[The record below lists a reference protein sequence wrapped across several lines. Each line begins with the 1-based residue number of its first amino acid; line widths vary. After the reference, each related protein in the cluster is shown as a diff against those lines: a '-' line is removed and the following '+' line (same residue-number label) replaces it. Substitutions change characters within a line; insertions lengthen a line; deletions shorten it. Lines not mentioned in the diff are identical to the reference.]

1 MVRRLVLALSAV
13 FLSVGLA
20 LVVSFAASVG
30 SKAVS
35 EEPEANPQ
43 AAQYQ
48 GGGSGNGEPPQDGPL
63 WSFEVPQPEVR
74 LPEAGPG
81 VSEGSAA
88 ETRAPAEAIEEME
101 PERAYSQVVDDASK
115 RRFSARGWEESRGSA
130 RRDVRSYSY
139 VEPARDAAPARYR
152 VRIPTTGKY
161 TVYARWPAAGGNNAE
176 TRYGVRTP
184 SGVRW
189 TSVNQR
195 RDGGMWM
202 RVGEFRMVRGDR
214 YAVRVSGDSKAE
226 GRVVADA
233 VMVVRGTQ
241 TTPPGADDTLRRTA
255 GGDPGTGHDVV
266 REARTHI
273 GTPYRHSPPE
283 PCQPHR
289 SEDCSCLTSIVF
301 DWVDMPDNP
310 TEQWGYGQ
318 EVARSELRPGDLVFF
333 KEGGSSI
340 ITHVAIYSGNG
351 NIVHAS
357 SYWGR
362 VVERELRYVDGY
374 FGAKRL
380 TR

>member
-20 LVVSFAASVG
+20 LVVSFAASEG
-30 SKAVS
+30 SRAVS
-35 EEPEANPQ
+35 EEPGVNPQ
-43 AAQYQ
+43 AAQYD
-48 GGGSGNGEPPQDGPL
+48 GGGYGDVEVPGDGPL
-63 WSFEVPQPEVR
+63 WSFEAPQPEVR
-74 LPEAGPG
+74 LPEAGPE

-101 PERAYSQVVDDASK
+101 PERAYSQVVDDASR

-130 RRDVRSYSY
+130 RREVRSYSY

-161 TVYARWPAAGGNNAE
+161 TVYARWPAAKGNNAAV
-176 TRYGVRTP
+176 RFGVNTA

-202 RVGEFRMVRGDR
+202 RVGEYRMEMGDR

-241 TTPPGADDTLRRTA
+241 TTPPGADDRLRKA
-255 GGDPGTGHDVV
+255 AGDPGTGHEVV

-283 PCQPHR
+283 PCVPHR

-301 DWVDMPDNP
+301 DWVEMPDHP
-310 TEQWGYGQ
+310 TEQWGYGR

-333 KEGGSSI
+333 KEVGSSI

-351 NIVHAS
+351 NVVHAS

-374 FGAKRL
+374 FGARRL
-380 TR
+380 TG

>member
-1 MVRRLVLALSAV
+1 MVRQLVPALSAV

-20 LVVSFAASVG
+20 LAVFFAAPQG

-35 EEPEANPQ
+35 EEPAASSQ
-43 AAQYQ
+43 AEQYHGEDSGVESPRSGAVPNLEVPASEFRSP
-48 GGGSGNGEPPQDGPL
+48 GGG
-63 WSFEVPQPEVR
+63 PE
-74 LPEAGPG
+74 
-81 VSEGSAA
+81 VSEGSVA
-88 ETRAPAEAIEEME
+88 EARAPVEVISEME
-101 PERAYSQVVDDASK
+101 PARPYSQVVDNSSR
-115 RRFSARGWEESRGSA
+115 RRFVARGWEENRGSA
-130 RRDVRSYSY
+130 RREVTGYNY
-139 VEPARDAAPARYR
+139 IQPASEATPARYR
-152 VRIPTTGKY
+152 VKIPTEGKY
-161 TVYARWPAAGGNNAE
+161 TVYARWPAARGNNVAS
-176 TRYGVRTP
+176 RFGVSTP
-184 SGVRW
+184 SGIRW

-202 RVGEFRMVRGDR
+202 RIGEYRLERGDR
-214 YAVRVSGDSKAE
+214 WTVQVSGHSKGE

-241 TTPPGADDTLRRTA
+241 TTPPGADDAPRRTS
-255 GGDPGTGHDVV
+255 GEPGTGHDVV

-301 DWVDMPDNP
+301 DWVEMPDNP
-310 TEQWGYGQ
+310 TEQWGYGR

-374 FGAKRL
+374 YGARRL
-380 TR
+380 TG

>member
-1 MVRRLVLALSAV
+1 
-13 FLSVGLA
+13 
-20 LVVSFAASVG
+20 
-30 SKAVS
+30 
-35 EEPEANPQ
+35 
-43 AAQYQ
+43 
-48 GGGSGNGEPPQDGPL
+48 
-63 WSFEVPQPEVR
+63 
-74 LPEAGPG
+74 
-81 VSEGSAA
+81 
-88 ETRAPAEAIEEME
+88 
-101 PERAYSQVVDDASK
+101 
-115 RRFSARGWEESRGSA
+115 
-130 RRDVRSYSY
+130 
-139 VEPARDAAPARYR
+139 
-152 VRIPTTGKY
+152 
-161 TVYARWPAAGGNNAE
+161 
-176 TRYGVRTP
+176 
-184 SGVRW
+184 
-189 TSVNQR
+189 
-195 RDGGMWM
+195 MWM
-202 RVGEFRMVRGDR
+202 RVGEFGMERGDR

-241 TTPPGADDTLRRTA
+241 TTPPGVDDRPRTTA
-255 GGDPGTGHDVV
+255 GNPGTGHDVV

-301 DWVDMPDNP
+301 DWVEMPDNP
-310 TEQWGYGQ
+310 TEQWGYGR

-374 FGAKRL
+374 IGAKRL
-380 TR
+380 TG